1 LPRFAIYYI
10 PKAGEEFYR
19 LGTSIVSYDVRSGKH
34 VKMPEGFLH
43 EWVDRAQLYGFH
55 LTIGCPIDFNFGQL
69 LYIEKEI
76 DDILKC
82 FNPEHKFTLIQTMDA
97 FPWLIGKAI
106 LLRYDPNDYLKIFH
120 TLMLTLAQKYGTGSF
135 YIERLYNNPEQY
147 KKPYM
152 VNRILKFYNYPYIL
166 DDWTPHFT
174 LLDNYNKGEKH
185 QEIIQFITDKFIKY
199 KEIIIDTIS
208 LLIQTKD
215 GDNWRIY
222 KEYSR

>member
-1 LPRFAIYYI
+1 MPRFAIYYI
-10 PKAGEEFYR
+10 PKAEEEFYR

-34 VKMPEGFLH
+34 VKMPESFQH

-69 LYIEKEI
+69 RYIEKEI
-76 DDILKC
+76 DDVLKC
-82 FNPEHKFTLIQTMDA
+82 FNPEHKFTLSQTMDA

-106 LLRYDPNDYLKIFH
+106 LLRYDPNDHLKIFH
-120 TLMLTLAQKYGTGSF
+120 TLMLTLAKKYGTGSF
-135 YIERLYNNPEQY
+135 YIERLFNNPKQY
-147 KKPYM
+147 EKPYM

-174 LLDNYNKGEKH
+174 LLDNYYKGEKH
-185 QEIIQFITDKFIKY
+185 QEIIQYITKTFSRY
-199 KEIIIDTIS
+199 KEINVDTIS

-215 GDNWRIY
+215 EENWRIY
-222 KEYSR
+222 KEYTR